1 MKKKAI
7 ILGIS
12 GQDGSLLAKA
22 LIDNGLYDV
31 YGTSRDI
38 TKNNFENLVKLK
50 ILNKVKLFSLDSSNF
65 DQVFNFIKLI
75 LPDEVYNLTGQTSVG
90 TSFKKPFET
99 IISIGNVTCN
109 LLEAIRLI
117 NGGIKYFNAASSECF
132 GDTNLPATEE
142 TCFNPI
148 SPYGVSKT
156 FAFNLTKNYRDT
168 YNLFASSLILSN
180 HESFFRSNEF
190 ISQKIIQSAYNIRSK
205 KQDFLE
211 VGDISVIR
219 DWGWAQDYVQAFHL
233 ALQEDQPD
241 DYIIATGKSI
251 SLENFIEYVFIK
263 FNLNYK
269 DYLVSNNNL
278 KRKNEV
284 KKTVLNVQKANT
296 KLKWIAKNDVFKV
309 IDLLIEHKIKNKN
322 EYFP

>member
-1 MKKKAI
+1 
-7 ILGIS
+7 
-12 GQDGSLLAKA
+12 
-22 LIDNGLYDV
+22 
-31 YGTSRDI
+31 
-38 TKNNFENLVKLK
+38 
-50 ILNKVKLFSLDSSNF
+50 LFSLDSSNF

-75 LPDEVYNLTGQTSVG
+75 LPDEIYNLTGQTSVG

-148 SPYGVSKT
+148 SPYSVSKT
-156 FAFNLTKNYRDT
+156 FAFNLTKSYRDT
-168 YNLFASSLILSN
+168 YNLFACSLILSN
-180 HESFFRSNEF
+180 HESFFRTNDF
-190 ISQKIIQSAYNIRSK
+190 ISQKIIRSAYNISLR
-205 KQDFLE
+205 KQDILE
-211 VGDISVIR
+211 VGDIGVIR
-219 DWGWAQDYVQAFHL
+219 DWGWAPDYVQAFHL

-269 DYLVSNNNL
+269 DYLVSNENL

-284 KKTVLNVQKANT
+284 KKTLLSVEKANS
-296 KLKWIAKNDVFKV
+296 KLKWVANHNVFDV
-309 IDLLIEHKIKNKN
+309 IDLLIAEKKREQNL
-322 EYFP
+322 

>member
-7 ILGIS
+7 IFGIS

-22 LIDNGLYDV
+22 LIEKGLYDV
-31 YGTSRDI
+31 YGTSRDV
-38 TKNNFENLVKLK
+38 TKNKFENLVKLN
-50 ILNKVKLFSLDSSNF
+50 ILNKVRLFSLDSSDF
-65 DQVFNFIKLI
+65 DQVFKLIKLI

-90 TSFKKPFET
+90 TSFIKPFET
-99 IISIGNVTCN
+99 IQSIGNVTCN
-109 LLEAIRLI
+109 LLEAIRLT
-117 NGGIKYFNAASSECF
+117 NSGIKYFNAASSECF

-148 SPYGVSKT
+148 SPYSVSKT

-168 YNLFASSLILSN
+168 YNLFACSLILSN
-180 HESFFRSNEF
+180 HESFFRANDF
-190 ISQKIIQSAYNIRSK
+190 ISQKIIQSAYNISVK

-211 VGDISVIR
+211 VGNIGMIR
-219 DWGWAQDYVQAFHL
+219 DWGWAPDYVQAFHL

-251 SLENFIEYVFIK
+251 SVENFIEYVFLK

-269 DYLVSNNNL
+269 DYLVSNDKL

-284 KKTVLNVQKANT
+284 KKTLLNVEKANS
-296 KLKWIAKNDVFKV
+296 KLKWIAKHNVFDV
-309 IDLLIEHKIKNKN
+309 IDLLIAEKKGELNL
-322 EYFP
+322 